1 MNGALSDFW
10 NWLNANFLMSSE
22 SIIMLQKKNFV
33 IQVCFLLEKSESNS
47 DNKNHHDA

>member
-22 SIIMLQKKNFV
+22 SIIMLQK
-33 IQVCFLLEKSESNS
+33 SESNS

>member
-22 SIIMLQKKNFV
+22 SIIMLQKNFFSHG
-33 IQVCFLLEKSESNS
+33 FLCDSSLFFVGKEWKQFRQ
-47 DNKNHHDA
+47 